1 MHDTD
6 SVESIE
12 NAATIANTKY
22 AVEPTI
28 DETKIAQAAVVD
40 ESATDIVKSI
50 ADEIVEQATKA
61 VAPAA
66 PFADV
71 DVDADSKSDVP
82 SLMQVLTPE
91 NVVLP
96 AQPMATETAAICD
109 Q

>member
-12 NAATIANTKY
+12 NAVTITDTKSG
-22 AVEPTI
+22 VESTI
-28 DETKIAQAAVVD
+28 DEPKIVHVD

-50 ADEIVEQATKA
+50 AEEIVEKATKGA
-61 VAPAA
+61 APAA
-66 PFADV
+66 PTSDV
-71 DVDADSKSDVP
+71 DVAADSKSDVP

-96 AQPMATETAAICD
+96 AQPMATETTATCD